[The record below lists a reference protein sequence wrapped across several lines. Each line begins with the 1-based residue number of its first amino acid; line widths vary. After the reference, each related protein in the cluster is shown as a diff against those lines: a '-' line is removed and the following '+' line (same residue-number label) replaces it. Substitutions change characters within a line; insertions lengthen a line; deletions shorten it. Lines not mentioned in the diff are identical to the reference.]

1 MSLEGSVTKD
11 LGKLKQGDH
20 AAARAL
26 WERYF
31 PSLVAMARRQFRS
44 ITGGA
49 ADEEDV
55 ALGAFA
61 RFCESA
67 EQGRLSEVR
76 NRNEVRRLLFALTV
90 RMSIDELRRERRQK
104 RGGTGLAER
113 NDSPGAML
121 ASDVPA
127 ELVISRVPP
136 PDLVVQVAEECERLL
151 ASLNDDDLKAI
162 AVWKSEGCTNAEIA
176 GKLGVVLRTVERK
189 LHVIRQ
195 RWAADATPQERGERS
210 GRP

>member
-44 ITGGA
+44 TTGGA

-55 ALGAFA
+55 ALSAFA

-67 EQGRLSEVR
+67 EQGRLGEVH
-76 NRNEVRRLLFALTV
+76 NRDEVRRLLFTLTI
-90 RMSIDELRRERRQK
+90 RMSVDELRRQRRQK
-104 RGGTGLAER
+104 RGGAGLAER
-113 NDSPGAML
+113 DEMPGAML
-121 ASDVPA
+121 ASAVPA
-127 ELVISRVPP
+127 ELVVSREPP
-136 PDLVVQVAEECERLL
+136 PDLVVQVAEQCERLL
-151 ASLNDDDLKAI
+151 ASLNDEDLKAI

-195 RWAADATPQERGERS
+195 RWTEGAASQERGECS
-210 GRP
+210 GRA

>member
-44 ITGGA
+44 TTGGA

-67 EQGRLSEVR
+67 EQGRLSAVR
-76 NRNEVRRLLFALTV
+76 NRDEVRRLLFALTI
-90 RMSIDELRRERRQK
+90 RMSIDELRRECRQK
-104 RGGTGLAER
+104 RGGSGLAGL
-113 NDSPGAML
+113 NDMPGAML
-121 ASDVPA
+121 ASDLPA
-127 ELVISRVPP
+127 ELVISREPP
-136 PDLVVQVAEECERLL
+136 PDLVVQVEEECERLL
-151 ASLNDDDLKAI
+151 ASLDDEDLRAI
-162 AVWKSEGCTNAEIA
+162 AVWKSEGCTNEEIA

-189 LHVIRQ
+189 LRVIRQ
-195 RWAADATPQERGERS
+195 RWTANASPATRGECS
-210 GRP
+210 GQP